1 MQHGHRNRPFL
12 IWESNSFLALLIRV
26 YTAELLSWRGRLS
39 VRCPSVNWGFSET
52 TAWIQVN
59 FMGYSHVSTIPS
71 DPRHFFFQNFQFSKC
86 LHFFFFFVSTGS
98 LGEWKFQNT
107 TPLTVFIQFQ
117 PNFMIS
123 MLVMMEA
130 ITFLPICQILWHF
143 LKFFLTQ
150 DHMGLEM
157 SKRYW
162 PPTVFIWF
170 QINVMRIWLTMAEYR
185 LLLFLAIDQV

>member
-1 MQHGHRNRPFL
+1 MFIQQSYCHDVG
-12 IWESNSFLALLIRV
+12 V
-26 YTAELLSWRGRLS
+26 
-39 VRCPSVNWGFSET
+39 CPSVVHPLTEVSQKPLHGFRSILWVIAMYPPYLQT
-52 TAWIQVN
+52 RGI
-59 FMGYSHVSTIPS
+59 
-71 DPRHFFFQNFQFSKC
+71 FFFKIFNFQNVYI
-86 LHFFFFFVSTGS
+86 FFFFFVSTGS